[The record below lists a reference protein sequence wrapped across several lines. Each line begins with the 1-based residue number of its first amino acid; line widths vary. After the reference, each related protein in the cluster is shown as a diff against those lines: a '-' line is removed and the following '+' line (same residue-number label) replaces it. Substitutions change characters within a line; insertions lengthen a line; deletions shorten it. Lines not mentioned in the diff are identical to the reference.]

1 MPSSLYYFRPFAP
14 PAILRRLANAY
25 RLVPVD
31 RGGKHA
37 PEWKLP
43 AVFIA
48 DASKNDMALLEQV
61 APGSGSWHVVC
72 LLDGNALPKSKL
84 NDKVFAILPRRVS
97 ATGLEKAVEKAFEN
111 LRSRE
116 ETRKTQQELH
126 SVTSDL
132 VTLNKIG
139 VALSSEHDTDALLEL
154 ILTKSRDITCCDAGS
169 LYVVEEEKDGSKHL
183 VFKLTQSDSHSAPT
197 PQDTLS
203 IDTHSVAGYAADKGV
218 VLNIKDAYRTRSDDY
233 SFNPDFD
240 LKSGYRTKSMLVVP
254 MKNLQDE
261 AIGVLQLINAKKHR
275 ATKLTS
281 LQVTRQE
288 VIPFSKRSQDLAA
301 SLASQAGVALENN
314 LLYRELQN
322 AFESFVEASVTAI
335 ELRDPTTLG
344 HSKRVAT
351 LTVDLAKKVDRTDTG
366 PYKDIHFTPQDIQEL
381 HYASVLHDFGKIG
394 VPEKVLVKEKKL
406 YPGQMELIQKRFLY
420 IMKALELEGT
430 RKKLEFVLRN
440 GNQNYE
446 ELFSQIDEEYQKEFK
461 DLEEFLENIGQAN
474 KPTVFA
480 EKTSEKLLGIAN
492 WTFEDPS
499 GPSESLLTPEE
510 FQLLSIPKG
519 TLDSEERTKIESHV
533 EKSFQF
539 LREIPWT
546 KGLKNI
552 PKIALAHHEKL
563 DGSGYPYHMKA
574 EDIPTQSKIM
584 TIADIFDALTAS
596 DRPYKPAVPVERALA
611 IIGQE
616 VKSQLLDPVLFKL
629 FVDAK
634 VYETPLAT

>member
-1 MPSSLYYFRPFAP
+1 M
-14 PAILRRLANAY
+14 
-25 RLVPVD
+25 
-31 RGGKHA
+31 
-37 PEWKLP
+37 
-43 AVFIA
+43 
-48 DASKNDMALLEQV
+48 
-61 APGSGSWHVVC
+61 VC
-72 LLDGNALPKSKL
+72 LLGGDAPPKSKL

-97 ATGLEKAVEKAFEN
+97 AVALEKTVERAFEN
-111 LRSRE
+111 LRSRGE
-116 ETRKTQQELH
+116 SRKTRQELRRVA
-126 SVTSDL
+126 SNL
-132 VTLNKIG
+132 ATLNKIG

-203 IDTHSVAGYAADKGV
+203 IDTHSVAGYAAFTGE
-218 VLNIKDAYRTRSDDY
+218 VLNVKDAYRIRSDDY

-240 LKSGYRTKSMLVVP
+240 RKSGYRTKSMLVVP

-440 GNQNYE
+440 GNQNCE
-446 ELFSQIDEEYQKEFK
+446 EIFSRIDEECQKEFEK
-461 DLEEFLENIGQAN
+461 LEEFLKNILQASE
-474 KPTVFA
+474 PTVFPV
-480 EKTSEKLLGIAN
+480 KTSEKLADIAN
-492 WTFEDPS
+492 WTFPGPS
-499 GPSESLLTPEE
+499 GPSEPLLTAEE
-510 FQLLSIPKG
+510 LRFLSIPKG
-519 TLDSEERTKIESHV
+519 SLDPEEREQIESHV
-533 EKSFQF
+533 EHSFRF
-539 LREIPWT
+539 LSQIPWT
-546 KGLKNI
+546 KELKNI
-552 PKIALAHHEKL
+552 PLIAKAHHEKL

-574 EDIPTQSKIM
+574 EEIPFQSKIM
-584 TIADIFDALTAS
+584 TISDIFDALTAR
-596 DRPYKPAVPVERALA
+596 DRPYKRAVPVERALD

-616 VKSQLLDPVLFKL
+616 VKSQLLDPVLFHL
-629 FVDAK
+629 FVEAK
-634 VYETPLAT
+634 VFQMTAKD